1 MSHKTGSGGGKEFM
15 TNEQLKVLF
24 KSYLDQLRHDGKCE
38 ANLPQSDF
46 EELKAFVRKLNYTIS
61 YSNVESVL
69 NVHVDGK
76 VIIIGGY

>member
-1 MSHKTGSGGGKEFM
+1 M

-24 KSYLDQLRHDGKCE
+24 KCYLNQLRHTGRCE
-38 ANLPQSDF
+38 ANLPQTDF
-46 EELKAFVRKLNYTIS
+46 EELKAFIRKLNYTIS

-76 VIIIGGY
+76 CITIGGY

>member
-1 MSHKTGSGGGKEFM
+1 M
-15 TNEQLKVLF
+15 TKEQLKNIF
-24 KSYLDQLRHDGKCE
+24 KSYLDQLRHTGRCE

-46 EELKAFVRKLNYTIS
+46 EELRDYVKKCNFTTTE
-61 YSNVESVL
+61 SNADNVL